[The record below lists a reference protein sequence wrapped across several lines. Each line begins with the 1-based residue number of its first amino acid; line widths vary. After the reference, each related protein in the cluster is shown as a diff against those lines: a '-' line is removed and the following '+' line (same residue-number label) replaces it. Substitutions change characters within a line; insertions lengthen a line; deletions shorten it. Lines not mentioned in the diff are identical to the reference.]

1 MLRFVLDLLCSV
13 DQRNFEIKYTVM
25 RYTPPSNKLFTDNR
39 KRFADMMIDKSIAIF
54 NSSDIMPTSA
64 DGTMPFIQHSDM
76 YYLSGIDQEESIL
89 LMFPGASDPLL
100 REVIFLKETS
110 EEIAIWE
117 GEKLTKEKARDI
129 SGVQSIFWLSQ
140 FEVILNTLAFQ
151 AKSIYLNSNEHLR
164 ASRVVETRD
173 DRFAKWCRQKYPL
186 HAIER
191 AQPILHAIRP
201 IKSRSEIDQLQKAID
216 ITELAFRRV
225 LDFIEPGVYE
235 FEIEAEMIHE
245 FVRNRSRRFAFQ
257 PIIAS
262 GYNACVLHYVEN
274 KDLCK
279 DGDLVLMDF
288 GAEYGNYNAD
298 LTRCVPVNGRFTQRQ
313 KAVYNA
319 VLNVQREA
327 MSMLMPGNNIPE
339 YHKEVG
345 KIMESE
351 LIGLGLLSKAEIKRQ
366 DPSNPAYKKYFMH
379 GTSHHLG
386 IDVHDYGYPEMRMQ
400 KGMVFTV
407 EPGIYIREER
417 LGIRLE
423 NDVVIQ
429 ENGIIDLMKNIPIS
443 VEEIEEIMNKN

>member
-1 MLRFVLDLLCSV
+1 
-13 DQRNFEIKYTVM
+13 M
-25 RYTPPSNKLFTDNR
+25 RYIPPSNKLFVDNR
-39 KRFADMMIDKSIAIF
+39 KRFASQMMANSVAIF
-54 NSSDIMPTSA
+54 NSNDVMPTSA
-64 DGTMPFIQHSDM
+64 DGTMPFIQQSDI

-89 LMFPGASDPLL
+89 MLSPNASDPLL
-100 REVIFLKETS
+100 REVLFLKETS

-117 GEKLTKEKARDI
+117 GEKLTKERAMAI
-129 SGVQSIFWLSQ
+129 SGVQSVFWLSQ
-140 FEVILNTLAFQ
+140 FETVLNAVTFH

-164 ASRVVETRD
+164 APRVVETRD
-173 DRFAKWCRQKYPL
+173 DRFAKWCKEKYPL
-186 HAIER
+186 HQIER
-191 AQPILHAIRP
+191 AQPIMHSLRP
-201 IKSRSEIDQLQKAID
+201 LKSKSEIDQLQKAID
-216 ITELAFRRV
+216 ITGSAFRRV
-225 LDFIEPGVYE
+225 LGFIEPGVYE

-298 LTRCVPVNGRFTQRQ
+298 LTRCAPVNGRFTKRQ

-319 VLNVQREA
+319 VLRVQREA
-327 MSMLMPGNNIPE
+327 MRMLVPGNKIPE

-351 LIGLGLLSKAEIKRQ
+351 LVGLGLLSKTDIKRQ
-366 DPSNPAYKKYFMH
+366 DPANPAYKKYFMH

-386 IDVHDYGYPEMRMQ
+386 LDVHDYGYPEMKM
-400 KGMVFTV
+400 KEGMVFTV
-407 EPGIYIREER
+407 EPGIYIRAER

-429 ENGIIDLMKNIPIS
+429 KNGIVDLMKNIPIKA
-443 VEEIEEIMNKN
+443 EEIEELMN